1 MSKFVTTIKTAL
13 SNKTAQITTVA
24 VAGVSSSSAFAA
36 LDVTGAAG
44 AITGGGDQIVSV
56 QTAILGLAAIAL
68 VGRWV
73 KATFF

>member
-13 SNKTAQITTVA
+13 SNKTAQITTVS

-36 LDVTGAAG
+36 LDATAASA
-44 AITGGGDQIVSV
+44 AITGGGDTIVSV
-56 QTAILGLAAIAL
+56 QTAILGLAAISL

>member
-13 SNKTAQITTVA
+13 SNKKVQIGTV
-24 VAGVSSSSAFAA
+24 VAAGASSGSAFAA

-44 AITGGGDQIVSV
+44 AITGGGEQIVSV